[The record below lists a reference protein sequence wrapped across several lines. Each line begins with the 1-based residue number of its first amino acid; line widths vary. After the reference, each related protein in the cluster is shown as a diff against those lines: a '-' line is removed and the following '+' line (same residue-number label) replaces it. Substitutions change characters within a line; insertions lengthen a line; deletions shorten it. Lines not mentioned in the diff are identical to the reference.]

1 MMNRVKDYE
10 EVYKDTLQKQFLNP
24 EAEYTPIPFW
34 FWNDH
39 LNEEEI
45 IKQIHDFYNKGINGF
60 VIHPRIGIPKEI
72 PYLSD
77 RFMELVVCSVQEA
90 QKLNMKVVLYD
101 EAMYPSGSA
110 HGMVVQSNPEYA
122 SKGLKMIEYPCKA
135 KEFKR
140 ILNQE
145 EQKNCIAVVA
155 VKKRSKKEI
164 DPQYSMPIEIQE
176 NQIFFTLPDTGDWS
190 IILFIET
197 FTGGHIRGIHFGEDD
212 GEVHR
217 PPSSDLLNPKAI
229 QEFIHLTHDRYYQ
242 VLGQYFGD
250 TIIGMFTDEP
260 SIMGRNSIQGLQ
272 PWTSDFLSFYQD
284 QGNDITDLPILWFQA
299 GEETIVKRKKFKQA
313 IYKRLEQSYYRPI
326 STWCKKH
333 NIVLTGHPE
342 DSDDIGVL
350 KYFHIPA
357 QDLVWRWVAPE
368 DGKALE
374 GKHSTMGKCS
384 SDSARHRGRRRNGNE
399 CFACSGKNFID
410 WSFSMDDMKWYMDWL
425 FVRGVN
431 LLFPHAFFYSLRG
444 ERRYGERPPDV
455 GPNNIWWPYYN
466 QISDYIKR
474 MGWLMTDSVNQTP
487 IAILCEAYYLPWKI
501 VKPLY
506 QNQIEFNYLEN
517 EILTS
522 SACHI
527 KGDILE
533 VAQQKYKV
541 LVIEDIQS
549 INKNNQ
555 FILQAMIDS
564 GIHVVV
570 YNPQNEKIPL
580 IQYHPLKNIDEII
593 FLLDQLITRDSYLQ
607 PANYNLRISH
617 IVKEK
622 QHFYLL
628 VNEGE
633 EPIVSTLHL
642 NIKGFIEVW
651 DPWNGCIENNT
662 NIRQGLKQNEIEIYL
677 ERRESKIIRVIPSVF
692 IEKKEYKIDT
702 KVLKSTEIIDFS
714 SGWSMGM
721 QKQKLQKIDSL
732 KSWTQIQKVKEYVGT
747 MFYQK
752 ELYLKNVNS
761 FIRIQLDLGKVGEIA
776 HLYVN
781 NKEVGVKMWSPYNFD
796 ITDFIQE
803 GKNTIFVE
811 IKNSLANH
819 FNKANIDS
827 GMIGPVIIK
836 IWEKDNIKI
845 GGV

>member
-1 MMNRVKDYE
+1 MNRVKDYE